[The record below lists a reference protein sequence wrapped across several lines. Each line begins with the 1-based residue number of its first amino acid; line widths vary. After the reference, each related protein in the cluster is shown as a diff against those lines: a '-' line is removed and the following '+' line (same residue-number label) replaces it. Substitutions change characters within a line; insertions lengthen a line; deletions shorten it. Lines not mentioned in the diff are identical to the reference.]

1 MTNDK
6 RGGTVTAKDI
16 VTTTASAGAGVTSAL
31 MVNPSASPGVLAFAA
46 VLAAIFPPIL
56 ATMTEA
62 GVRRM
67 KTRADRFLTT
77 IIDEWARDLAP
88 SDELR
93 RWFDHRP
100 ERFEEFKRRYT
111 AELREH
117 ADQISALRR
126 RAREGTVT
134 LVYGARDADHSNAA
148 VLAPIIRRGFP
159 RESSV

>member
-1 MTNDK
+1 MSVRTK
-6 RGGTVTAKDI
+6 RVYEPAAADDGYRVLIDRLWPRGVSKDE
-16 VTTTASAGAGVTSAL
+16 
-31 MVNPSASPGVLAFAA
+31 AA
-46 VLAAIFPPIL
+46 
-56 ATMTEA
+56 
-62 GVRRM
+62 
-67 KTRADRFLTT
+67 
-77 IIDEWARDLAP
+77 IDEWARDLAP

-111 AELREH
+111 DELRERR
-117 ADQISALRR
+117 DQISALRR

-134 LVYGARDADHSNAA
+134 IVYGARDADHSNAA